1 MNHIKVKTKMII
13 LMVCVIFLVV
23 FSGILSSINMKNIQS
38 EALTKLEA
46 SVRKDYDSN
55 IKEHVQIVIALLNGI
70 YAKVEDGTYTL
81 EEAKKVAADDIRE
94 LRYGD
99 NGYFWVDQSDGTN
112 VVYLGNDT
120 EGTNRMN
127 MEDANGFRLIEA
139 LINAAVTNPDGGF
152 VDYTFPKAGET
163 EFLPKRGF
171 TMYFEPFDWV
181 VGTGNYTDY
190 IDADIAQIT
199 SEYEAIYTRKMT
211 GFLLGL
217 SALFIVMGVVI
228 IYIAGSLTS
237 LIHKTLD
244 YIKVMAKGDFTA
256 TLSKQMLERRD
267 DFGELSKS
275 LNDMRLSIKSLI
287 GEVKAEAD
295 NLNTIVADVNKEIVV
310 LNSDIEE
317 ISATTEELSA
327 SMEETAASSEE
338 VTAMSHDMGEAS
350 KNIAE
355 RASVGADQA
364 VHIYNRAEQVKDDTE
379 KRKNESIE
387 MHANISKTLA
397 KALTDAKV
405 VGEIGVLAEA
415 IMSIT
420 SQTNLLALNASIE
433 AARAGEA
440 GKGFAVVADEIRRLA
455 EQSKETVTHIQNVTD
470 NVMKA
475 VGNLSDDSSSLL
487 NYVSTDV
494 LEGFITFG
502 DMAKMYSKDASDVD
516 NMVTEFSTTSNKLLQ
531 LIDDVLRSINEVSI
545 AAQEGAEGTTNIAT
559 KTVAIV
565 AKANEV
571 LKSVENA
578 ENVAQKLRENVERFV
593 I

>member
-1 MNHIKVKTKMII
+1 MII
-13 LMVCVIFLVV
+13 LMVCVIVLVI
-23 FSGILSSINMKNIQS
+23 FSGILSGINMKNIQK
-38 EALTKLEA
+38 EALAKLEQ
-46 SVRKDYDSN
+46 SVRTDYDSN
-55 IKEHVQIVIALLNGI
+55 IKEHVQIVIALINGI
-70 YAKVEDGTYTL
+70 YAQYENGTYTL
-81 EEAKKVAADDIRE
+81 DEAKKLAADEIRV
-94 LRYGD
+94 LKYGE

-112 VVYLGNDT
+112 VVFLGNAT
-120 EGTNRMN
+120 EGTNRLDMV
-127 MEDANGFRLIEA
+127 DANGFRMIEA
-139 LINAAVTNPDGGF
+139 LIQAAVSNPDGGY

-171 TMYFEPFDWV
+171 TMYFQPFDWV

-190 IDADIAQIT
+190 IDADIARLAA
-199 SEYEAIYTRKMT
+199 EYQDVYNRKMAT
-211 GFLLGL
+211 FLIGL

-228 IYIAGSLTS
+228 IYIAFNLTS

-244 YIKVMAKGDFTA
+244 YIKVLAKGDFTA
-256 TLSKQMLERRD
+256 SLSKKMLERRD
-267 DFGELSKS
+267 DFGELSNS
-275 LNDMRLSIKSLI
+275 LDDMRLSIKSLI
-287 GEVKAEAD
+287 GEVKSEAD
-295 NLNTIVADVNKEIVV
+295 NLNVVVADINKEIVV

-327 SMEETAASSEE
+327 SMEETAASSQE

-355 RASVGADQA
+355 RANVGADQA
-364 VHIYNRAEQVKDDTE
+364 IQIYKRAEQVKTDTE
-379 KRKNESIE
+379 KRKTRSVE
-387 MHANISKTLA
+387 MHADISKSLA

-415 IMSIT
+415 IMGIT
-420 SQTNLLALNASIE
+420 AQTNLLALNASIE

-455 EQSKETVTHIQNVTD
+455 EQSKETVTHIQEVTD
-470 NVMKA
+470 NVKKA

-487 NYVSTDV
+487 DYVSTDV
-494 LEGFITFG
+494 LDSFNTFG
-502 DMAKMYSKDASDVD
+502 DMANMYRQDASDVD
-516 NMVTEFSTTSNKLLQ
+516 NMVNEFSQISNKLLQ
-531 LIDDVLRSINEVSI
+531 FIDEVLQSINEVSV

-559 KTVAIV
+559 KTVTIV

-578 ENVAQKLRENVERFV
+578 EKVAHKLRENVARFK